1 MFTDDN
7 GDSDDDNSSRFRSN
21 WYFCGRQG
29 GARGVITF
37 SSELLFYK
45 VPWTTSSPPP
55 TAPTIPPMNKSF
67 TQNTVLIKYVTEDF
81 PPPKK
86 TRDLGWV
93 ITQFI
98 PKTFHDS
105 QIFHIFIKEERLVPY
120 SNQMSNDK
128 QLQFHS
134 LCKIDSLYT

>member
-29 GARGVITF
+29 GGRGVITF

-86 TRDLGWV
+86 NKRSRVSDNS
-93 ITQFI
+93 IHAKDI
-98 PKTFHDS
+98 PWQPD
-105 QIFHIFIKEERLVPY
+105 IPY
-120 SNQMSNDK
+120 
-128 QLQFHS
+128 F
-134 LCKIDSLYT
+134 Y